1 MCELQKMLLNI
12 LRVVLFQQIH
22 IAFHMHTNELWD
34 DIMQFYYLCKTGDA
48 VDEAVRE
55 EMAKLDQMELR
66 RNGIVLVEED
76 EAAALFDK
84 DDEGAIDD
92 DNGDAIEKGNDGDV
106 IDKDAAGAIDAGA
119 IDRNNVDKGN
129 EVEPA
134 EVIDDV
140 KDVVAKGELVWY
152 YLYRK

>member
-1 MCELQKMLLNI
+1 MI
-12 LRVVLFQQIH
+12 LWKFITSVK
-22 IAFHMHTNELWD
+22 A
-34 DIMQFYYLCKTGDA
+34 GDA

-55 EMAKLDQMELR
+55 EMAKLDQMELA
-66 RNGIVLVEED
+66 RNHIVLVEED
-76 EAAALFDK
+76 EGAALSEK
-84 DDEGAIDD
+84 DDAGAIDD
-92 DNGDAIEKGNDGDV
+92 DNGDVIEKGNDGDV

-140 KDVVAKGELVWY
+140 KDVVAKGELV
-152 YLYRK
+152 